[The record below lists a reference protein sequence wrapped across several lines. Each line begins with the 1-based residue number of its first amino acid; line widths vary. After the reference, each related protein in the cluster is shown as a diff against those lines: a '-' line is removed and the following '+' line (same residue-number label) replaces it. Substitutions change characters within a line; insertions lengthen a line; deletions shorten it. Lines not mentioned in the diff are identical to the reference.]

1 LRWAKIGLAS
11 SQKLQANQI
20 GWEKEKKERIRSLGV
35 ACIEGCFVKLLMNA
49 RFLDA
54 THFSLT
60 RNLLDS
66 PVLQVK
72 RTSQDFVYKKNR
84 CDIELCSGFFGGS

>member
-1 LRWAKIGLAS
+1 LAS
-11 SQKLQANQI
+11 SQKLQANQSD
-20 GWEKEKKERIRSLGV
+20 WEKENKERIRSLGV

-60 RNLLDS
+60 RKLLDS

-84 CDIELCSGFFGGS
+84 CEIELRSGFP